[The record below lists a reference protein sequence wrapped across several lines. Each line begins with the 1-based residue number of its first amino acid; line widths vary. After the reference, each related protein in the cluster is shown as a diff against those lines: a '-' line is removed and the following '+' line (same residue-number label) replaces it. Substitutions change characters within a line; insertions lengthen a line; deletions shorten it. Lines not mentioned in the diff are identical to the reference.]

1 MVEDN
6 LFGMKSVKISDL
18 VESLL
23 QAGCHLASLLLLRA
37 EHRVAPQ
44 LLLHLA
50 ALVPEQKCESLK
62 GKDMRN
68 AWKIPVYPAEDPG
81 VGWVGSAVGHPGRLK
96 VKQENPTGQ
105 FLPM

>member
-1 MVEDN
+1 M
-6 LFGMKSVKISDL
+6 KISDL

-50 ALVPEQKCESLK
+50 ALVPGQKCESLK
-62 GKDMRN
+62 GKKGLENTCISSRR
-68 AWKIPVYPAEDPG
+68 PG
-81 VGWVGSAVGHPGRLK
+81 DRMG
-96 VKQENPTGQ
+96 GQ
-105 FLPM
+105 CNRSPWEIKKLNQRT